1 MFINIALLGSYFLC
15 RDDDAMSTVSSL
27 TSLSSEAEDGGA
39 PAPVVPVVNRYR
51 EELRV
56 AQVSCSRFL
65 FTETAAQHV
74 RLASV

>member
-1 MFINIALLGSYFLC
+1 
-15 RDDDAMSTVSSL
+15 MSTVSSL

-56 AQVSCSRFL
+56 AQVSRSRFL
-65 FTETAAQHV
+65 FTEAAAQHA
-74 RLASV
+74 RSASV